1 MFPFTQSHS
10 QGARRQP
17 RAGRDHGAGGDGRR
31 HGGRLAVR
39 QEVHHVGALP
49 RRRPGRAL
57 QGPSDLMENCSND
70 FQSNLFFNLG
80 PFGQGEG
87 RGAGAPRPRPRRRR
101 PHGEDAGALPPGE
114 DHRRAGAQ
122 SQVNPHLNLTSSL
135 SQLSIQRTGSFI
147 EILLNSERFNLRH
160 HRGPG

>member
-1 MFPFTQSHS
+1 MSLQVQQGPSAPEGAARGHARVPPAGGAAEERQAEHGRRPLGGGHRLPLHARQVVPVLQVRRHAHFNPYSFLASFTQSHS

-57 QGPSDLMENCSND
+57 QGPL
-70 FQSNLFFNLG
+70 
-80 PFGQGEG
+80 
-87 RGAGAPRPRPRRRR
+87 
-101 PHGEDAGALPPGE
+101 
-114 DHRRAGAQ
+114 
-122 SQVNPHLNLTSSL
+122 
-135 SQLSIQRTGSFI
+135 
-147 EILLNSERFNLRH
+147 
-160 HRGPG
+160 